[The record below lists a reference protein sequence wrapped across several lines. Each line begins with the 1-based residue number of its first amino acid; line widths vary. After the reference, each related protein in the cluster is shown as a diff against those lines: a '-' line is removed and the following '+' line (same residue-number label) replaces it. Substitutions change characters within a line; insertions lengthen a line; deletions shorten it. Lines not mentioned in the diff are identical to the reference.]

1 MHLAEQ
7 RGGELGAGAAQRV
20 AEGDGASVD
29 VDAVRIEVEF
39 PDDGQGLGGKGL
51 VEFDQVD
58 VGQGEAGAAEGF
70 GNAKRGPTPISSG
83 RQPAAA

>member
-51 VEFDQVD
+51 VEFDQAD
-58 VGQGEAGAAEGF
+58 LAAEGF